1 MKNVVEIKNLSF
13 KYDQEL
19 IFDHLN
25 LTVAKNKFTTILG
38 TSGSGKTTLVKL
50 LMGELTGDRVVILN
64 GIAVTPDN
72 LKQLYSTVGTVFEN
86 QNDIFIFKTVLEELA
101 FPLENKSYSPK
112 QIDEKIGTLCDD
124 FNIKHLLHQ
133 NPNMLTASDKELVNL
148 LMALIKNPQLLIID
162 EGLKSLDKKTKEKV
176 INILKE
182 KIKNKEL
189 TVLYFTH
196 NVEDSLYSDDII
208 ILDNKNVLD
217 YGSKEEIYQN
227 EDLFNTAHLELPFI
241 VDLSKKLQF
250 YNMIDHDYF
259 SMEKMVN
266 DLWK

>member
-1 MKNVVEIKNLSF
+1 MKCNASFFIYYVIINLVRFMISFDEIK
-13 KYDQEL
+13 YE
-19 IFDHLN
+19 
-25 LTVAKNKFTTILG
+25 
-38 TSGSGKTTLVKL
+38 
-50 LMGELTGDRVVILN
+50 RV
-64 GIAVTPDN
+64 
-72 LKQLYSTVGTVFEN
+72 
-86 QNDIFIFKTVLEELA
+86 
-101 FPLENKSYSPK
+101 
-112 QIDEKIGTLCDD
+112 D
-124 FNIKHLLHQ
+124 FQ
-133 NPNMLTASDKELVNL
+133 
-148 LMALIKNPQLLIID
+148 
-162 EGLKSLDKKTKEKV
+162 KTKEKV